1 MSWIAEHWRVL
12 ALLAAY
18 GVLLYRNGRVGRAR
32 SSTVADYYVGG
43 RSFGGVAIGISF
55 FATYASTNSF
65 IGNSG
70 KSWAYGLPW
79 LLNLAFM
86 VFFCLVSWWWVAP
99 RMRAATQAVGALTLP
114 EWFGARFADRRVRGA
129 AALIVVF
136 ASLLYMTAVFKG
148 IGNLLEV
155 FLGLPY
161 GVVILLVL
169 GVVVLYTAA
178 GGFHSVVRTDVLQG
192 LLLAA
197 GSIVLFLGV
206 SDAAGGVTA
215 ILDVPSRPGAEHLFS
230 LDAAMPFPVLLGI
243 LFAGSVKLV
252 IEPRQLSRFFALRDT
267 AAARTGLAVAVLGV
281 LVVLGLLLPIG
292 LYARLIL
299 PADAIS
305 DTDLVV
311 PTLLSMDIFPAW
323 IAALLVLAMVAAA
336 MSSLDSVLLVAAST
350 LQRDLLSL
358 RADSALAE
366 ATALSRTRGLVVG
379 LCVLTAML
387 AWRPPGGI
395 VELTIWSGS
404 LYAACF
410 LPQLLGGLFTK
421 RGSGPVALASMCS
434 GLVVLLAWP
443 LSPFEG
449 RVHEVFPALATS
461 LTVFAIGALRR
472 APAGAGSSGASAGS
486 AGDA

>member
-1 MSWIAEHWRVL
+1 
-12 ALLAAY
+12 
-18 GVLLYRNGRVGRAR
+18 VGRAR

-70 KSWAYGLPW
+70 KSWSYGLPW
-79 LLNLAFM
+79 LFNLGFM
-86 VFFCLVSWWWVAP
+86 VLFCLLSWWWVAP
-99 RMRAATQAVGALTLP
+99 RMRAATQALGSLTLP
-114 EWFGARFADRRVRGA
+114 EWFGARFDDQRVRGA

-161 GVVILLVL
+161 GVVIVLVL
-169 GVVVLYTAA
+169 LVVVLYTAA

-192 LLLAA
+192 LLLAT
-197 GSIVLFLGV
+197 GSIVLFAGV
-206 SDAAGGVTA
+206 TRAAGGVGA

-252 IEPRQLSRFFALRDT
+252 VEPRQLSRFFALRDT
-267 AAARTGLAVAVLGV
+267 AAARTGVSVAVLGV

-299 PADAIS
+299 PAEAIS

-311 PTLLSMDIFPAW
+311 PTLLSLDIFDPW
-323 IAALLVLAMVAAA
+323 VAALLVLAMVAAA

-358 RADSALAE
+358 RAPGEVSE
-366 ATALSRTRGLVVG
+366 AFALSRTRALVVG
-379 LCVLTAML
+379 LCVLTAAL

-404 LYAACF
+404 LYASCF
-410 LPQLLGGLFTK
+410 LPPLLGGLFSR
-421 RGSGPVALASMCS
+421 RGDGPVALASMLS
-434 GLVVLLAWP
+434 GLLVLLAWP
-443 LSPFEG
+443 RLPLAD
-449 RVHEVFPALATS
+449 RAHEVFPALASS
-461 LTVFAIGALRR
+461 LCVFVLGSLSR
-472 APAGAGSSGASAGS
+472 APVSAGS
-486 AGDA
+486 ARVSAASPRDV

>member
-1 MSWIAEHWRVL
+1 MTGWLADNWRVL
-12 ALLAAY
+12 VLLVLY
-18 GVLLYRNGRVGRAR
+18 GGVLLVNGRAGRAR
-32 SSTVADYYVGG
+32 SSNVTEYYVGG
-43 RSFGGVAIGISF
+43 RRFGGIALGISF
-55 FATYASTNSF
+55 YATYASTNSF

-79 LLNLAFM
+79 LLNLGFM
-86 VFFCLVSWWWVAP
+86 LLFCAISWWWVAP
-99 RMRAATQAVGALTLP
+99 RLRRATAGLGALTLS
-114 EWFGARFADRRVRGA
+114 EWFGHRFADDRVRRL

-148 IGNLLEV
+148 VGNLLEV
-155 FLGLPY
+155 FLALPY
-161 GVVILLVL
+161 AVVIVLVL
-169 GVVVLYTAA
+169 VVVVFYTAA

-197 GSIVLFLGV
+197 GSVVLFLGV
-206 SDAAGGVTA
+206 TRAAGGIGT
-215 ILDVPSRPGAEHLFS
+215 ILDVPAQPGAEHLFR

-243 LFAGSVKLV
+243 LFAGSVKLMV
-252 IEPRQLSRFFALRDT
+252 EPRQLSRFFALRDQQ
-267 AAARTGLAVAVLGV
+267 AARSGLLVAVLGV
-281 LVVLGLLLPIG
+281 LLVLGLLLPIG

-299 PADAIS
+299 PAEAIT

-311 PTLLSMDIFPAW
+311 PTLLAMDLFPPW

-350 LQRDLLSL
+350 LDRDVLGL
-358 RADSALAE
+358 RSGEGDARAVR
-366 ATALSRTRGLVVG
+366 RTRGLVVG

-410 LPQLLGGLFTK
+410 LPTLLGGLFLA
-421 RGSGPVALASMCS
+421 RGDGTTALVAMV
-434 GLVVLLAWP
+434 GGVVVLLGWP
-443 LSPFEG
+443 FTPGEAV
-449 RVHEVFPALATS
+449 VHEVFPALATS
-461 LTVFAIGALRR
+461 
-472 APAGAGSSGASAGS
+472 SGLFVLLAAVRPSPQ
-486 AGDA
+486 GDLAMARSEPG